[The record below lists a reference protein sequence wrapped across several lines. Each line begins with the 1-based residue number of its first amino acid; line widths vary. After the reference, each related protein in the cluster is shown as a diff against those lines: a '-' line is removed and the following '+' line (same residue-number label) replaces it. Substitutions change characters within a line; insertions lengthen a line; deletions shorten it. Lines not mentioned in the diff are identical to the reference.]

1 MADASV
7 LFMVLSVII
16 LIIIGILF
24 IVTWKKKKEQ
34 QISPLAILGI
44 VFVILGIVFGS
55 DRLIGYAFLGIGVIL
70 SVFDLVTNR
79 KKK

>member
-16 LIIIGILF
+16 LLIIGILL
-24 IVTWKKKKEQ
+24 IIAWKKKKEQ
-34 QISPLAILGI
+34 RITPLAMLGI

-55 DRLIGYAFLGIGVIL
+55 DRLIGYLFLGIGIIL
-70 SVFDLVTNR
+70 SVFDIVKNR
-79 KKK
+79 IKK